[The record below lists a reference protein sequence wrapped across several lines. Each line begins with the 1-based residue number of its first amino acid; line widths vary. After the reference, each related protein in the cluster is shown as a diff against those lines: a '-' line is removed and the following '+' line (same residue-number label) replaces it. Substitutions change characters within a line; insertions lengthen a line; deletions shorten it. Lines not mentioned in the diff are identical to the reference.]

1 MKLKSCIK
9 LALLGGIL
17 LFSTKDVYAAQTEQV
32 IPNGV
37 YAGDIDLSGMTE
49 EEATTAI
56 NEYIDTLKKKKVT
69 FTTDTNK
76 DKVTLKKLGITWK
89 NKELAS
95 DAVELGYHG
104 NLISRFKEI
113 SDIKKDKKV
122 YDIETSIDET
132 KLENYVKK
140 TIQAYDKKPVE
151 PKITRTNGKFKITK
165 EKNGVTVNVDET
177 IKSVQTALGEGW
189 DGEDVKVETVCEIA
203 KPEHTSESLKVIK
216 DELGTCTTT
225 YSSGQRGRTQSLELS
240 TKRLDGTV
248 IYPGETVSVSEL
260 MGPRTKEG
268 GYGTAIG
275 YYGNSTTDTIGA
287 GICQTASTLYDAA
300 LYAELGIAE
309 RHNHSMIVHYVK
321 YSMDSTIYAGSD
333 YKNPSKDLKLK
344 NESDYPVYID
354 SYASGG
360 RCRFTIYGKE
370 TRPKNREVKYISKTL
385 AEKWPTQITYINDSS
400 KLVGYTSVQQG
411 AFPYVKSTLTK
422 VVYIDGK
429 ETERTVINTD
439 KYNSS
444 NKKVIRGTKQPET
457 TAAPTTKASETK
469 KPGTETTKAGT
480 TTKAETKAPET
491 TKAPATTKA
500 PQTKAETKK
509 ASGGE

>member
-1 MKLKSCIK
+1 MKLTSCMK
-9 LALLGGIL
+9 LALLGGV
-17 LFSTKDVYAAQTEQV
+17 LFFGAQNVYAAQTQQT

-37 YAGDIDLSGMTE
+37 YAGDIELSGMTE
-49 EEATTAI
+49 EEATEAI

-76 DKVTLKKLGITWK
+76 DKVTLKKLGISWK
-89 NKELAS
+89 NKDIAS

-104 NLISRFKEI
+104 NLIFRFKEL

-122 YDIETSIDET
+122 YDIETSIDEA
-132 KLENYVKK
+132 KLEKYVKK

-177 IKSVQTALGEGW
+177 IQAVQNALGKDW
-189 DGEDVKVETVCEIA
+189 NGEDVKVETVCEIA

-240 TKRLDGTV
+240 AKRLDGTI

-268 GYGTAIG
+268 GYGSAIG
-275 YYGNSTTDTIGA
+275 YYGNSTSDTIGA

-344 NESDYPVYID
+344 NESEYPVYID

-370 TRPKNREVKYISKTL
+370 TRPKNREVKYISKML
-385 AEKWPTQITYINDSS
+385 EEKWPTEITYINDSS
-400 KLVGYTSVQQG
+400 RLVGYTSVKQG
-411 AFPYVKSTLTK
+411 AFPLVRSTLTK
-422 VVYIDGK
+422 VVYVDGK
-429 ETERTVINTD
+429 ETERTVINKD

-457 TAAPTTKASETK
+457 TAAPTTKAPETTA
-469 KPGTETTKAGT
+469 PGTTKAETKAPT
-480 TTKAETKAPET
+480 TTKAETKAP
-491 TKAPATTKA
+491 AT
-500 PQTKAETKK
+500 TKAETKATK
-509 ASGGE
+509 AAKSGEE

>member
-1 MKLKSCIK
+1 MKLKSYMK
-9 LALLGGIL
+9 LFVLGGIL
-17 LFSTKDVYAAQTEQV
+17 FFGTTDVYAMQKEQT

-37 YAGDIDLSGMTE
+37 YAKDIDLSGMTE

-56 NEYIDTLKKKKVT
+56 NEYVDTLKKKKIT
-69 FTTDTNK
+69 FTTDKNK
-76 DKVTLKKLGITWK
+76 DKVTLKKLGISWK
-89 NKELAS
+89 NKEIAS

-104 NLISRFKEI
+104 NLISRFKEL

-122 YDIETSIDET
+122 YEIETSIDEE
-132 KLENYVKK
+132 KLKKYVKK
-140 TIQAYDKKPVE
+140 TIQAYDKEPQE
-151 PKITRTNGKFKITK
+151 PKITRKDGKFKITK
-165 EKNGVTVNVDET
+165 EKNGVTVDVDKT
-177 IKSVQTALGEGW
+177 IQAVQEALGKDW
-189 DGEDVKVETVCEIA
+189 DGEDVKVKTVCEIA
-203 KPEHTSESLKVIK
+203 KPEHNSKSLKVIK

-240 TKRLDGTV
+240 ASRLDGTI

-268 GYGTAIG
+268 GYGSAIG
-275 YYGNSTTDTIGA
+275 YYGNATSDTIGA

-333 YKNPSKDLKLK
+333 YKHPSKDLKLK
-344 NESDYPVYID
+344 NESEYPVYID

-385 AEKWPTQITYINDSS
+385 AEKWPTEITYINDSS
-400 KLVGYTSVQQG
+400 RLVGYTSVKQG

-422 VVYIDGK
+422 VVYVDGK

-457 TAAPTTKASETK
+457 TAAPTTAA
-469 KPGTETTKAGT
+469 PTTAA
-480 TTKAETKAPET
+480 TTKAETKAP
-491 TKAPATTKA
+491 ATTKA
-500 PQTKAETKK
+500 QTKAETKATKAETKATKAETKK
-509 ASGGE
+509 ASEGE

>member
-1 MKLKSCIK
+1 MKVTSCMK
-9 LALLGGIL
+9 LALLGGV
-17 LFSTKDVYAAQTEQV
+17 LFFGTQNVYATQPEQT

-37 YAGDIDLSGMTE
+37 YAGDIDLSGKTE
-49 EEATTAI
+49 EEATDAI
-56 NEYIDTLKKKKVT
+56 KEYINTLKKKKIT

-76 DKVTLKKLGITWK
+76 DKVTLKKLGISWK
-89 NKELAS
+89 NKDIVS

-104 NLISRFKEI
+104 NLISRFKEL

-132 KLENYVKK
+132 KLEKYVKK

-177 IKSVQTALGEGW
+177 IKSVQNALGKDWNG
-189 DGEDVKVETVCEIA
+189 DDVNVTTVCEIA

-240 TKRLDGTV
+240 TKRLDGTI

-268 GYGTAIG
+268 GYGSAIG
-275 YYGNSTTDTIGA
+275 YYGNSTSDTIGA

-321 YSMDSTIYAGSD
+321 YSMDATIYAGSD

-344 NESDYPVYID
+344 NESEYPVYID

-360 RCRFTIYGKE
+360 RCQFTIYGKE

-385 AEKWPTQITYINDSS
+385 AEKWPTEITYINDSS
-400 KLVGYTSVQQG
+400 RLVGYTSVKQG
-411 AFPYVKSTLTK
+411 AFPLVRSTLTK
-422 VVYIDGK
+422 VVYVDGK
-429 ETERTVINTD
+429 ETERTVINKD

-457 TAAPTTKASETK
+457 TAAPTTEA
-469 KPGTETTKAGT
+469 PETTSSGT
-480 TTKAETKAPET
+480 TTAPSTTKAE
-491 TKAPATTKA
+491 TKA
-500 PQTKAETKK
+500 PQTKAETKASQTK
-509 ASGGE
+509 AETKATKSGEE